1 VEPALRRLIVRH
13 TVDLGGKDTLSNRSR
28 RERSRPA
35 RPTPV
40 LTSRSLPWVCRRTTP
55 PSSDGLRRLGYAQG
69 RNLRYR
75 LSLWPCRKARAAG
88 AGIDR
93 AASAPSAAIAFKGV
107 APTLPIVCLGL
118 TDAGI
123 PHLFASYARPGGNL
137 TGMAQSVE
145 GVTGKLVDVALEVV
159 PGARQI
165 GFLSNPE
172 GASMRLFVQSVEVAA
187 RGRGM
192 PVLTE
197 EATTGGEL
205 RRNECAS
212 FAPVLFL
219 FALHRRSVRVFHL
232 NVD

>member
-1 VEPALRRLIVRH
+1 MGLQENYPAFV
-13 TVDLGGKDTLSNRSR
+13 
-28 RERSRPA
+28 
-35 RPTPV
+35 
-40 LTSRSLPWVCRRTTP
+40 
-55 PSSDGLRRLGYAQG
+55 DGLRRLGYTQG